1 MKPSVST
8 RQYVLLV
15 EKYDKWAYERSP
27 FNILNWYGVVTW
39 HISKG
44 AQPAK
49 PLHAAYN
56 LATRGD
62 ESKREI
68 KPLRFFFTEQEAR
81 NFIHSYKIG
90 DRFLDRY
97 I

>member
-1 MKPSVST
+1 MINGLMKEAH
-8 RQYVLLV
+8 L
-15 EKYDKWAYERSP
+15 
-27 FNILNWYGVVTW
+27 
-39 HISKG
+39 IS
-44 AQPAK
+44 
-49 PLHAAYN
+49 LHAAYN